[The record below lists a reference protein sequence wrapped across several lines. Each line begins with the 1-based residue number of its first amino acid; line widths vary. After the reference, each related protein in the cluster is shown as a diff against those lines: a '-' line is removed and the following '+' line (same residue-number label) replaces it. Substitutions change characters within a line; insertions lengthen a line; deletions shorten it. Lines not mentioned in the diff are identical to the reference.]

1 MNSDYTKDRKTT
13 ITFDEKQ
20 LPGTPPESITT
31 LTDINN
37 NNNNNNDKEIKPQE
51 LADKLSDVHSNLLPK
66 SQIIIILLT
75 LSLAN
80 IVSFM
85 DQTGITIGLSIIS
98 KDLNAQQSINWA
110 GSASL
115 LANTVCQVLFGRMS
129 DIFGRKKI
137 ILICLMILVIGD
149 ISCSLARNGIEF
161 FIFRALAGIGNGGV
175 SSLSMVILSDI
186 VSLKDR
192 GKYQGILGASVGIG
206 NAIGPFIMGAFIK
219 YNNNNWRCYYYF
231 LAPLGFIV
239 NIILFFCLK
248 NNHKHKNNHKDKKLN
263 DVISRKEKFLNID
276 YMGILMATSSLT
288 LILIPLNGGGSTYNW
303 NSNLVIIMFTIGGLL
318 LLGFL
323 LIEWK
328 FAKLP
333 MIPLELFKNPSLCLL
348 YLATFCFGAT
358 YFSFIYYLPY
368 HFQIIKNKNEIDT
381 AIFLLP
387 LVLMQSISSIICGR
401 IISYTG
407 HYFYVVQSGYLLWLL
422 SVGLLIL
429 WNKSLSD
436 GIHILI
442 LFIMG
447 TGVGAAFQPSMVAV
461 QANCKKSQRAVAIS
475 TRNVLRSLGGT
486 VGIAIG
492 STIVSNSVLKE
503 LTPLNN
509 NNNNNP
515 NSNSNSNSSLSPE
528 IIKYI
533 KNHIYEKI
541 PLTSLNLNNQQIN
554 EIKDIYTIALRN
566 YYYFLIPLMTICV
579 ITAMFIKDNGLKAL
593 DEQNPIDTK
602 DFIKRKQDLESSAS
616 SMTVK
621 CENEN
626 ENENCINT
634 TVNK

>member
-1 MNSDYTKDRKTT
+1 MSLDYTKDRKTT

-31 LTDINN
+31 LTDLNN
-37 NNNNNNDKEIKPQE
+37 NNNNNNDKSKDHEIKPQE
-51 LADKLSDVHSNLLPK
+51 LADKLSDAHSNLLPK

-75 LSLAN
+75 LALAS

-85 DQTGITIGLSIIS
+85 DQTGITVGLSEIG

-129 DIFGRKKI
+129 DIFGRKNVI
-137 ILICLMILVIGD
+137 MTCLMILVIGD
-149 ISCSLARNGIEF
+149 IACSVARNGIEF
-161 FIFRALAGIGNGGV
+161 FVFRALAGIGNGGV

-219 YNNNNWRCYYYF
+219 KSSWRSYYYF
-231 LAPLGFIV
+231 LAPLGFVV
-239 NIILFFCLK
+239 NVILYFCLK
-248 NNHKHKNNHKDKKLN
+248 NNKKLN
-263 DVISRKEKFLNID
+263 DVISRKEKFMSLD
-276 YMGILMATSSLT
+276 YTGILAATASLT
-288 LILIPLNGGGSTYNW
+288 LILIPLNGGGSTYSW
-303 NSNLVIIMFTIGGLL
+303 DSNIVIIMFTVGGVLL
-318 LLGFL
+318 IVFLG
-323 LIEWK
+323 IEWK

-333 MIPLELFKNPSLCLL
+333 MIPLRLFKSPSLCLL

-358 YFSFIYYLPY
+358 YFSFTYYMPY
-368 HFQIIKNKNEIDT
+368 HFQMIKGKDEIGT

-387 LVLMQSISSIICGR
+387 LVLMQALSSIICGR
-401 IISYTG
+401 IISFTG
-407 HYFYVVQSGYLLWLL
+407 HYFYVVQAGYLLWLL
-422 SVGLLIL
+422 SVCLLIL
-429 WNKSLSD
+429 WKKTLPD

-461 QANCKKSQRAVAIS
+461 QANCKKAERAVAIS

-503 LTPLNN
+503 LKPLNS
-509 NNNNNP
+509 
-515 NSNSNSNSSLSPE
+515 SNSNLSPE
-528 IIKYI
+528 TINYI
-533 KNHIYEKI
+533 KGHIYEKI
-541 PLTSLNLNNQQIN
+541 PLTNLNNQQIN
-554 EIKDIYTIALRN
+554 EIKDIYTAPLRN
-566 YYYFLIPLMTICV
+566 YYYFLIPLMAICV
-579 ITAMFIKDNGLKAL
+579 ITAMFVKDNGLKAL
-593 DEQNPIDTK
+593 DEQTPIDTK
-602 DFIKRKQDLESSAS
+602 DFIERKKDLESSAS

-621 CENEN
+621 CEN
-626 ENENCINT
+626 
-634 TVNK
+634 V